1 MSVKI
6 RLAKFGKKHAPTYR
20 LVASHTRTKRN
31 GQYLEILGSY
41 DPHAQKNN
49 FVYDKEKLGVWQKKG
64 ATLTDAVKHLL
75 ADDYKF
81 VEYSPQKVEKTEKKQ
96 SEETAETDTE

>member
-6 RLAKFGKKHAPTYR
+6 RLAQFGKKHAPTYR

-31 GQYLEILGSY
+31 GQYLEILGNY

-49 FVYDKEKLGVWQKKG
+49 FIYDKEKLSAWQKKG

-75 ADDYKF
+75 AGDYKF
-81 VEYSPQKVEKTEKKQ
+81 VEYAPKKVEKTETKKDTDV
-96 SEETAETDTE
+96 SEAGAE